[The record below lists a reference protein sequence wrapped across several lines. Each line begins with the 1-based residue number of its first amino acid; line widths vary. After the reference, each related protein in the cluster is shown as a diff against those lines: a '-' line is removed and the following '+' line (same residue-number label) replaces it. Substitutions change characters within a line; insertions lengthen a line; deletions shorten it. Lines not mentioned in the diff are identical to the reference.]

1 MTVFR
6 LELADE
12 ERFGASHQLWP
23 EWFPASA
30 LAYLAHT
37 ELGMSIRALSRLS
50 HCHPS
55 TISRQISRWERLRD
69 DSLID
74 EALNLLRPDTSP
86 EALRISQEEPALMN
100 AMTPDCKILPDDQTF
115 RAEARRILRRMSEP
129 RAVLALAAD
138 MEKGVVVRETEA
150 GTTTRTAVVDRGVAQ
165 ALAVKDWINCAH
177 EGRIARYRIT
187 ATGRAALGELL
198 ADAENHAG
206 GFAEANTAFDMRG
219 AGAGPSKRRVSPGET
234 PLMTL
239 SRRREKDGSLFLRA
253 ALVAAGER
261 LREDYEL
268 AQMVKGASYDWEA
281 LLAGEERTATR
292 PTLPLSAEA
301 AADRVAA
308 ALLALGPGLG
318 HVALRCCCQ
327 LEGLESAER
336 GLGWSARSG
345 KIVLRIA
352 LQQLTLHYA
361 SLGERDK
368 MIG

>member
-1 MTVFR
+1 MTVIR

-12 ERFGASHQLWP
+12 ERFGVTRELWP
-23 EWFPASA
+23 QWFPASA

-37 ELGMSIRALSRLS
+37 ELGISVRALSRLS
-50 HCHPS
+50 KCHPS

-74 EALNLLRPDTSP
+74 ETFSHLRPKTKP
-86 EALRISQEEPALMN
+86 QALRISQEEPALMN
-100 AMTPDCKILPDDQTF
+100 VMTPDCKLLPDDQTF
-115 RAEARRILRRMSEP
+115 LAEARRILRRLSEP

-150 GTTTRTAVVDRGVAQ
+150 GTTTRTAVVERSVAQ
-165 ALAVKDWINCAH
+165 ALAVKDWIVCAVD
-177 EGRIARYRIT
+177 GRIARYRIT
-187 ATGRAALGELL
+187 PAGRTALGELL
-198 ADAENHAG
+198 AGAENRAS
-206 GFAEANTAFDMRG
+206 GFAEASAAFDMRG
-219 AGAGPSKRRVSPGET
+219 ARVGKRRVCVGET
-234 PLMTL
+234 PLMIL
-239 SRRREKDGSLFLRA
+239 SRRREKDGELFLRA
-253 ALVAAGER
+253 GHVSAGER

-268 AQMVKGASYDWEA
+268 AQMAEGANYDWEA
-281 LLAGEERTATR
+281 LIAGEVRTATR
-292 PTLPLSAEA
+292 KTTPLSAEA

-308 ALLALGPGLG
+308 ALLALGAGLG
-318 HVALRCCCQ
+318 DVALRCCCQ

-352 LQQLTLHYA
+352 LQQLSLHYE
-361 SLGERDK
+361 SLGERNK